1 MQRRDLLDDGAALES
16 VRRTCAEGYRQASNE
31 RRRGEV
37 SGLLQRGRRIRN
49 ARAVR
54 QPETNE
60 PPKCKSDE
68 GCTLTMR
75 SVCRT

>member
-1 MQRRDLLDDGAALES
+1 MQRRDLLDDGAVLES
-16 VRRTCAEGYRQASNE
+16 VRSTCTEGYRQASNE

-37 SGLLQRGRRIRN
+37 SSLLQRGRRIRN

-60 PPKCKSDE
+60 
-68 GCTLTMR
+68 TNIQVR
-75 SVCRT
+75 